1 MKTILKAAAA
11 TLVFTLLAGCG
22 QMTQGSGELL
32 AQSALSGAGL
42 AIIQNPPSAKGTDVA
57 MEELML
63 VAEAHD
69 RYANLEVAYFT
80 ARGSVASGWIAFKGA
95 SPRPGA
101 RGRFSGT
108 GQWVQTAQ
116 GKVFYAEGWA
126 VFEPNNEPLWAQLV
140 SR

>member
-1 MKTILKAAAA
+1 MKTMLKVAAVA
-11 TLVFTLLAGCG
+11 LVFTLLAGCG

-32 AQSALSGAGL
+32 AQYDLPGVGL
-42 AIIQNPPSAKGTDVA
+42 AILRNPPTAKGTDVA

-63 VAEAHD
+63 ATDAHD

-80 ARGSVASGWIAFKGA
+80 ARGSVASGWISFKGGA
-95 SPRPGA
+95 SPGA

-116 GKVFYAEGWA
+116 GMVLYAEGWV
-126 VFEPNNEPLWAQLV
+126 VFEPNNEPLWAQMV